1 VGIRISIAKEVIPTP
16 QQTFSV
22 FFDKPL
28 YPTDFAPAETT
39 AIVKSDRIQPEFSS
53 ILVAFNV
60 DMRRFITV
68 SRIEEESIGTA
79 S

>member
-22 FFDKPL
+22 FFYKPL
-28 YPTDFAPAETT
+28 YPTDFAPAKTT
-39 AIVKSDRIQPEFSS
+39 AILKSNRIKPEFGG

-68 SRIEEESIGTA
+68 PRIEEKSIETD